1 METSMKIY
9 KELCYIV
16 TFDNEVIATAEDMQT
31 LSELVN
37 RNKFLDLWGGE
48 LINVSTIKKIVKK
61 ELDDVDNA
69 ILQITDQNLRKR
81 VQKRID
87 ERRTEGSRVNI
98 DILNNVIERIKQEW

>member
-37 RNKFLDLWGGE
+37 RNKFLDL
-48 LINVSTIKKIVKK
+48 
-61 ELDDVDNA
+61 
-69 ILQITDQNLRKR
+69 
-81 VQKRID
+81 
-87 ERRTEGSRVNI
+87 
-98 DILNNVIERIKQEW
+98 